1 MPQGPGPFEWEKNK
15 NTSEWEAKELEPEK
29 YDGRK
34 TISDFAPLF
43 RNLAQT
49 SHYEVK
55 FGGLPLG
62 LTTFLAARGVDS
74 DFITDDFGLLC
85 TDAYIPTSYLMTST
99 VRGNYTGMIE
109 KFAQARNYGE
119 NLSLTFYVDRNYK
132 SIMLLE
138 SWIEYISSGSYTSTN
153 SSIITQPGYFSRIQY
168 PDDYKSDK
176 SSITKFDKD
185 YKKLLTYT
193 FIGLFPSQ
201 MDPITVSYNESQ
213 ILKVSATFS
222 YDRYIVTPVG

>member
-1 MPQGPGPFEWEKNK
+1 MPQGPGPFRWEKNR
-15 NTSEWEAKELEPEK
+15 SGEWKVRELDPFR
-29 YDGRK
+29 YDGKK

-55 FGGLPLG
+55 FGGLPGG
-62 LTTFLAARGVDS
+62 LLSFMASKGIDRNFV
-74 DFITDDFGLLC
+74 TDDFGLLC
-85 TDAYIPTSYLMTST
+85 TDAYIPTSYMMTST

-119 NLSLTFYVDRNYK
+119 NLSLTFYVDRNYQ
-132 SIMLLE
+132 SLMVLE
-138 SWIEYISSGSYTSTN
+138 SWIEYISSGSYNGAN
-153 SSIITQPGYFSRIQY
+153 SSIQNQPGYFSRIQY
-168 PDDYKSDK
+168 PDNYKSDS
-176 SSITKFDKD
+176 SSITKFDRD

-201 MDPITVSYNESQ
+201 MDPISVSYNESQ

-222 YDRYIVTPVG
+222 YDRYIVSPVG